1 MKLYTSGELSNK
13 ILSKQLAQK
22 TKNTFIMQQIV
33 INHNND
39 LNKDVVKYKT
49 SIIGSTDNLVPT
61 ADGYDANKEGTK
73 KLRFLC
79 H

>member
-49 SIIGSTDNLVPT
+49 SIIGSTDNLVPA